1 MNFQAQAQN
10 TAKKLNLK
18 MIINSV
24 DYKKHF
30 DNDTEKRHVFNLTL
44 KKERK
49 QYTFNFGQ
57 SIAQGSNEPTMYDV
71 LTCLQKYDVGTF
83 EDFCG
88 DFGYD
93 NDSRRAEKIY
103 KAVCK
108 EYQGMQRLFTES
120 ELNLLSEIQ

>member
-24 DYKKHF
+24 DYKKYF
-30 DNDTEKRHVFNLTL
+30 DNDTEKRHVFNITL
-44 KKERK
+44 KKEHK

-88 DFGYD
+88 EYGYD

>member
-88 DFGYD
+88 EYGYD